1 MEFRNNFQE
10 LKSQIEYLS
19 SLNKEDVTHIIKSS
33 IYELESLKVFN
44 EEELNEINKVTLISE
59 PFNNLFFKY
68 NKERLINKGVV
79 FIEEENDLQ
88 FIISLFYFFNQRVPI
103 LFQTNSKHL
112 FDNLWSIL
120 KRIFQ
125 GCISFYL
132 DLIWRVVY
140 K

>member
-44 EEELNEINKVTLISE
+44 EEELIEINKVTLISE

-79 FIEEENDLQ
+79 YIEEENDLQ
-88 FIISLFYFFNQRVPI
+88 FIISLFYFFKQRVPI
-103 LFQTNSKHL
+103 LFHTSSKL
-112 FDNLWSIL
+112 QLQFIDIL
-120 KRIFQ
+120 NKFLEENDVSKKFLRKI
-125 GCISFYL
+125 
-132 DLIWRVVY
+132 DE
-140 K
+140 

>member
-10 LKSQIEYLS
+10 LKSQIEYLG

-79 FIEEENDLQ
+79 YIEEENDLK
-88 FIISLFYFFNQRVPI
+88 FIISLFYFFKQRVPI
-103 LFQTNSKHL
+103 LFHTSSKL
-112 FDNLWSIL
+112 QLQFINIL
-120 KRIFQ
+120 NNFLEANGVSKKFLRKI
-125 GCISFYL
+125 
-132 DLIWRVVY
+132 DE
-140 K
+140 

>member
-10 LKSQIEYLS
+10 LKSQIEYLG

-33 IYELESLKVFN
+33 IYELESLKFFN

-103 LFQTNSKHL
+103 LFQTNSKL
-112 FDNLWSIL
+112 QLQCINIL
-120 KRIFQ
+120 NKFLEENGVSKKFLRKI
-125 GCISFYL
+125 
-132 DLIWRVVY
+132 DE
-140 K
+140 

>member
-10 LKSQIEYLS
+10 LKSQIEYLG

-79 FIEEENDLQ
+79 YIEEENDLQ
-88 FIISLFYFFNQRVPI
+88 FIISLFYFFKQRVPI
-103 LFQTNSKHL
+103 LFHASSKL
-112 FDNLWSIL
+112 QLQFIDIL
-120 KRIFQ
+120 NKFLEENGVSKKFLRKI
-125 GCISFYL
+125 
-132 DLIWRVVY
+132 DE
-140 K
+140 

>member
-10 LKSQIEYLS
+10 LKSQIEYLI

-79 FIEEENDLQ
+79 YIEEENDLQ
-88 FIISLFYFFNQRVPI
+88 FIISLLYFFKQRVPI
-103 LFQTNSKHL
+103 LFHTSSKL
-112 FDNLWSIL
+112 QLQFIDIL
-120 KRIFQ
+120 NKFLEENGVSKKFLRKI
-125 GCISFYL
+125 
-132 DLIWRVVY
+132 DE
-140 K
+140 

>member
-44 EEELNEINKVTLISE
+44 EEELNEMNKVTLIGE

-68 NKERLINKGVV
+68 NKERLINIGVV
-79 FIEEENDLQ
+79 YIEEENDLQ
-88 FIISLFYFFNQRVPI
+88 FIISLFYFFKQRVPI
-103 LFQTNSKHL
+103 LFHTSSKL
-112 FDNLWSIL
+112 QLQFLDIL
-120 KRIFQ
+120 NKFLEEN
-125 GCISFYL
+125 GISKKFL
-132 DLIWRVVY
+132 RKIDE
-140 K
+140 

>member
-1 MEFRNNFQE
+1 MKFRNNFQE
-10 LKSQIEYLS
+10 LKSQIEYLG
-19 SLNKEDVTHIIKSS
+19 SLTNEDVTHIIKSS

-79 FIEEENDLQ
+79 YLEEENDLQ

-103 LFQTNSKHL
+103 LFHTNSKL
-112 FDNLWSIL
+112 QLQCINIL
-120 KRIFQ
+120 NKFLEENGVSKKFLRKI
-125 GCISFYL
+125 
-132 DLIWRVVY
+132 DE
-140 K
+140 

>member
-10 LKSQIEYLS
+10 LKSQIEYLI
-19 SLNKEDVTHIIKSS
+19 SLNKEDVIHIIKSS

-79 FIEEENDLQ
+79 YIEEENDLQ
-88 FIISLFYFFNQRVPI
+88 FIISLFYFFKQRVPI
-103 LFQTNSKHL
+103 LFHTSSKL
-112 FDNLWSIL
+112 QLQFIDIL
-120 KRIFQ
+120 NKFLEENGVSKKFLRKI
-125 GCISFYL
+125 
-132 DLIWRVVY
+132 DE
-140 K
+140 

>member
-10 LKSQIEYLS
+10 LKSEIEYLS

-103 LFQTNSKHL
+103 LFHTNSKL
-112 FDNLWSIL
+112 QLQCINIL
-120 KRIFQ
+120 NKFLEENGVSKKFLREI
-125 GCISFYL
+125 
-132 DLIWRVVY
+132 DE
-140 K
+140 

>member
-10 LKSQIEYLS
+10 LKSQIEYLG

-79 FIEEENDLQ
+79 YLEEENDLQ

-103 LFQTNSKHL
+103 LFHTNSKL
-112 FDNLWSIL
+112 QPQCINIL
-120 KRIFQ
+120 NKFLEENGVSKKFLRKI
-125 GCISFYL
+125 
-132 DLIWRVVY
+132 DE
-140 K
+140 

>member
-10 LKSQIEYLS
+10 LKSQIEYLG

-68 NKERLINKGVV
+68 NKEHLINKGVV
-79 FIEEENDLQ
+79 YIEEENDLQ

-103 LFQTNSKHL
+103 LFHTNSKL
-112 FDNLWSIL
+112 QLQFIDIL
-120 KRIFQ
+120 NKFLEKNGVSKKFLRKI
-125 GCISFYL
+125 
-132 DLIWRVVY
+132 DE
-140 K
+140 

>member
-10 LKSQIEYLS
+10 LKSQTEYLS
-19 SLNKEDVTHIIKSS
+19 SLNKEDVIHIIKSS

-79 FIEEENDLQ
+79 YIEEENDLQ
-88 FIISLFYFFNQRVPI
+88 FIISLLYFFKQRVPI
-103 LFQTNSKHL
+103 LFHASSKL
-112 FDNLWSIL
+112 QLQFIDIL
-120 KRIFQ
+120 NKFLEENGVSKKFLRKI
-125 GCISFYL
+125 
-132 DLIWRVVY
+132 DE
-140 K
+140 

>member
-10 LKSQIEYLS
+10 LKSHIEYLN

-44 EEELNEINKVTLISE
+44 EEDLNEINKVTLISE

-79 FIEEENDLQ
+79 YIEEENDLQ
-88 FIISLFYFFNQRVPI
+88 FIISLLYFFKQRVPI
-103 LFQTNSKHL
+103 LFHTSSKL
-112 FDNLWSIL
+112 QLQFIDVLNKFLEKNGVSKKFLRKI
-120 KRIFQ
+120 
-125 GCISFYL
+125 
-132 DLIWRVVY
+132 DE
-140 K
+140 

>member
-10 LKSQIEYLS
+10 LKSQIEYLG

-79 FIEEENDLQ
+79 YIEEENDLQ
-88 FIISLFYFFNQRVPI
+88 FIISLFYFFKQRVPI
-103 LFQTNSKHL
+103 LFNTSSKL
-112 FDNLWSIL
+112 QLQFINIL
-120 KRIFQ
+120 NKFLEENGVSKKFLRKI
-125 GCISFYL
+125 
-132 DLIWRVVY
+132 DE
-140 K
+140 

>member
-33 IYELESLKVFN
+33 IYELESLKFFN
-44 EEELNEINKVTLISE
+44 EEELNEINKVTLIGE

-79 FIEEENDLQ
+79 YIEEENDLQ
-88 FIISLFYFFNQRVPI
+88 FIISLFYFFKQRVPI
-103 LFQTNSKHL
+103 LFHTSSKL
-112 FDNLWSIL
+112 QLQFIDIL
-120 KRIFQ
+120 NKFLEENGVSKKFLRKI
-125 GCISFYL
+125 
-132 DLIWRVVY
+132 DE
-140 K
+140 

>member
-10 LKSQIEYLS
+10 LKSQIEYLG
-19 SLNKEDVTHIIKSS
+19 SLTKEDVTHIIKSS

-79 FIEEENDLQ
+79 YLEEENDLQ

-103 LFQTNSKHL
+103 LFHTNSKL
-112 FDNLWSIL
+112 QLQCINIL
-120 KRIFQ
+120 NKFLEENGVSKKFLRKI
-125 GCISFYL
+125 
-132 DLIWRVVY
+132 DE
-140 K
+140 

>member
-44 EEELNEINKVTLISE
+44 EEELNEMNKVTLIGE

-79 FIEEENDLQ
+79 YIEEENDLQ
-88 FIISLFYFFNQRVPI
+88 FIISLFYFFKQRVPI
-103 LFQTNSKHL
+103 LFHTSSKL
-112 FDNLWSIL
+112 QLQFIDIL
-120 KRIFQ
+120 NKFLEENGVSKKFLRKI
-125 GCISFYL
+125 
-132 DLIWRVVY
+132 DE
-140 K
+140 

>member
-44 EEELNEINKVTLISE
+44 EEELNEMNKVTLIGE

-68 NKERLINKGVV
+68 NKERLINKGVIY
-79 FIEEENDLQ
+79 IEEENDLQ
-88 FIISLFYFFNQRVPI
+88 FIISLLYFFKQRVPI
-103 LFQTNSKHL
+103 LFHTSSKL
-112 FDNLWSIL
+112 QLQFIDIL
-120 KRIFQ
+120 NKFLEENGVSKKFLRKI
-125 GCISFYL
+125 
-132 DLIWRVVY
+132 DE
-140 K
+140 

>member
-10 LKSQIEYLS
+10 LKSEIEYLS
-19 SLNKEDVTHIIKSS
+19 SLKKEDVTHVIKSS

-79 FIEEENDLQ
+79 YIEEENDLQ
-88 FIISLFYFFNQRVPI
+88 FIISLLYFFKQRVPI
-103 LFQTNSKHL
+103 LFHTSSKL
-112 FDNLWSIL
+112 QLQFIDIL
-120 KRIFQ
+120 NKFLEENGVSKKFLRKI
-125 GCISFYL
+125 
-132 DLIWRVVY
+132 DE
-140 K
+140 

>member
-1 MEFRNNFQE
+1 MDFRNNFQE

-19 SLNKEDVTHIIKSS
+19 SLKKEDVTHIIKSS

-79 FIEEENDLQ
+79 YIEEENDLQ
-88 FIISLFYFFNQRVPI
+88 FIISLLYFFKQRVPI
-103 LFQTNSKHL
+103 LFLTSSKL
-112 FDNLWSIL
+112 QLQFIDIL
-120 KRIFQ
+120 NKFLEENGVSKKFLRKI
-125 GCISFYL
+125 
-132 DLIWRVVY
+132 DE
-140 K
+140 